1 MIFDGNQAKLTKSK
15 DLPRKKYKTKKMIEN
30 TKQNSKTLPENS
42 FPVPAV
48 HESLNI
54 TRDPAI

>member
-1 MIFDGNQAKLTKSK
+1 MFL
-15 DLPRKKYKTKKMIEN
+15 IEN

-48 HESLNI
+48 HETLNI